1 MSATPVD
8 IALNSQEQFWVLTV
22 ILFVVFAGVGLIA
35 RSLYKKTFRK
45 LRLIKSTAWQKKR
58 PRPSGVFK
66 LVRPKELAIVLCL
79 GTLLLS
85 QAFLGN
91 SGFDNTRQ
99 TDTETEAA
107 LDDDYS
113 LSGEETK
120 SNAFIKCRS
129 PYIIDGDTFSCSG
142 ARIRLHAIDAPE
154 MPGHCREGRRC
165 TQGNPHKA
173 KSYLQ
178 SLTRGEVICETLTID
193 RYNRTIADCTAGDI
207 NLSCEMVAAG
217 YAVERYGT
225 LSCGSK

>member
-1 MSATPVD
+1 MSATPAD
-8 IALNSQEQFWVLTV
+8 IALYSPEQFWVLTA
-22 ILFVVFAGVGLIA
+22 ILFVAFAGAVLIA
-35 RSLYKKTFRK
+35 RSLYKKAFRK
-45 LRLIKSTAWQKKR
+45 LRLVKSTTWQKKKSR
-58 PRPSGVFK
+58 RSGIFK
-66 LVRPKELAIVLCL
+66 LVRPKELAIILCL
-79 GTLLLS
+79 GALLLS

-91 SGFDNTRQ
+91 SGFDNKHQ
-99 TDTETEAA
+99 ADTETEAA

-113 LSGEETK
+113 LSGEAPK

-129 PYIIDGDTFSCSG
+129 PYIIDGDTLSCSG

-178 SLTRGEVICETLTID
+178 SLTRGEVICEALTID

-217 YAVERYGT
+217 HAVERYGT
-225 LSCGSK
+225 LSCDSK